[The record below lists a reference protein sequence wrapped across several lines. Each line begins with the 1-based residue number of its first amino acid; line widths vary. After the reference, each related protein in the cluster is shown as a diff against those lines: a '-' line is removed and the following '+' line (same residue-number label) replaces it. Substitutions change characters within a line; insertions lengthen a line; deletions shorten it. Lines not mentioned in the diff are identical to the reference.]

1 MRGLVLAAALAAL
14 APQLSARAAEFG
26 LVVGVDD
33 YIYQRPL
40 KGAANDARDIALAMQ
55 GRDMA
60 RVEVLLNQAASK
72 AAVTAAWASLLAEA
86 GAGDT
91 IIFTYA
97 GHGAAEPDLN
107 GDEKTATYPDDV
119 LDEAFLLANFTD
131 RSASGFA
138 ERIVDDELNQWFAAA
153 ADKGVRVVF
162 VADSCHSGTMTRQ
175 SNSSRFA
182 GAYAPPDGGEPAPP
196 PPPRELENVF
206 FIAGAQQDQAVPE
219 VSIAGEMR
227 GATSYA
233 FARALEGAADRDGDG
248 VVTRDELSSYVSGV
262 VANFSDQAQPSV
274 LPLAR
279 GGDPVFG
286 GPAAPAA
293 AAGTPGAKP
302 PRVTLAAASG
312 ALTGRFGAD
321 VIRDYGAATLNWD
334 DSAGVVTNAE
344 GDSVALGV
352 EGKIQIRRVVDKF
365 RLLETVRSASAQAP
379 FITKLSGGARVWR
392 VGERT
397 ELVIGAREKP
407 FLTVFTLSNIGHAML
422 AYPYSVK
429 EAGPQKPEDEIR
441 FAFEI
446 TPDGVGVEH
455 VIAIA
460 TAESPNELRTALAK
474 GLPARRIEPLLTAL
488 TEGREVEASVAR
500 IVTKAR

>member
-1 MRGLVLAAALAAL
+1 MIRFAPLLLAASALAA
-14 APQLSARAAEFG
+14 PVQAAEFG

-33 YIYQRPL
+33 YVYQTPL

-60 RVEVLLNQAASK
+60 RVEVLLNQAATK
-72 AAVTAAWASLLAEA
+72 EAVTAAWNGLLADA

-107 GDEKTATYPDDV
+107 GDERTATYPDDDK
-119 LDEAFLLANFTD
+119 DEAFLLANFTD
-131 RSASGFA
+131 RNARGFA

-153 ADKGVRVVF
+153 AAKGVRVVF

-175 SNSSRFA
+175 SNSTRFA
-182 GAYAPPDGGEPAPP
+182 GAVEPPADAAAAAAGPVD
-196 PPPRELENVF
+196 LENVV

-219 VSIAGEMR
+219 VSIAGQMR

-248 VVTRDELSSYVSGV
+248 VVTRDELSSYVAGV

-279 GGDPVFG
+279 GAEPVFG
-286 GPAAPAA
+286 GPVSQPQAVKAAP
-293 AAGTPGAKP
+293 
-302 PRVTLAAASG
+302 RITLASASG
-312 ALTGRFGAD
+312 ALVGGYGAD
-321 VIRDYGAATLNWD
+321 VVRDYGAATLNWNE
-334 DSAGVVTNAE
+334 ATATVANAE
-344 GDSVALGV
+344 GDDVAHNVL
-352 EGKIQIRRVVDKF
+352 GKIQVRRVVDKF
-365 RLLETVRSASAQAP
+365 RLLEQVKAASAAAP
-379 FITKLSGGARVWR
+379 FATTLAGGARILE
-392 VGERT
+392 VGEQV
-397 ELVIGAREKP
+397 ELSVGAREKP
-407 FLTVFTLSNIGHAML
+407 FLTVFTLSNIGRASL
-422 AYPYSVK
+422 AYPFGAK
-429 EAGPQKPEDEIR
+429 EAGEQDAGVAVD

-455 VIAIA
+455 VIALA
-460 TAESPNELRTALAK
+460 TDEAPSELRNALRRN
-474 GLPARRIEPLLTAL
+474 LPARRIEPLVASLL
-488 TEGREVEASVAR
+488 DGRRVEASVAR
-500 IVTKAR
+500 VVTKAK